1 MNRYKLSGS
10 VLLKLRQGDD
20 FIVEAPD
27 ETSAITKYVDKLLAD
42 ASYVTKDVICHQVIL
57 QEPKK
62 ITPVEKII
70 EEHKKKVGK

>member
-27 ETSAITKYVDKLLAD
+27 ETSAVTKYVDKLLTD
-42 ASYVTKDVICHQVIL
+42 ASYVTSEVTCRQITL
-57 QEPKK
+57 QAAKK
-62 ITPVEKII
+62 ITPVQRVI
-70 EEHKKKVGK
+70 EEHKERNK